1 MSSRL
6 IKFSVIVIVMMA
18 LTGCFGSD
26 RNSNDSSAQKAPE
39 SEESNASELLVPD
52 VEVPDV
58 EVPDVEVP
66 DVEVPDVEV
75 PDVEV
80 PDVEV
85 PDVEVPDV
93 EVPDVEVPDVYTVEL
108 NTPASVK
115 QNTVFTMTATSV
127 ENEGAVSY
135 RWSLNNSL
143 ISEDA
148 THHTLLPILGDYT
161 LTVIGTDE
169 SGNEAT
175 QSKTISVVAQTTL
188 NPDFSFAINVSDK
201 TGYALTGA
209 SVTINDTEVMTDQF
223 GLAQFDGISQ
233 TALMLVSAS
242 KAGYLTQTYQY
253 NFDAAQENATG
264 TLTLQSIN
272 SFSHTVDSNAAIDI
286 IETELH
292 TKLMLKANSF
302 VDANGNSV
310 TGDIEV
316 TITPVD
322 IRAVDNAFLG
332 GGQALTDSGEAV
344 ALISMGMADYQFTQ
358 NGSAV
363 SLAEGSSA
371 TIEMDLVVTTGDD
384 GRVFVEGDAIEMW
397 WFDPKTGFWIEDG
410 VGTVKLSDE
419 SETGLKLVATVDHFT
434 TWNWD
439 YYKQGD
445 RATLIF
451 KCLKDG
457 LPLTSN
463 ESCQITASST
473 TISREFNAS
482 SEGVTAINTAPNVTY
497 SVFANMTSGSSLW
510 AGSTIFTSTPGSNDI
525 NVDMGITPTQT
536 GYVQCR
542 VINNAVT
549 NIVPCNTVVYA
560 NSTPEQTVEGSD
572 FVNFRAP
579 FIYVKGDFL
588 SLSSTVNGSL
598 NRLTSIDTASVNGTL
613 DIEIVFNV
621 QIGSLQCSV
630 SLDDSSL
637 EYFPCDALVTAD
649 DDESN
654 FAIQTGDFYG
664 SPAKADFSYS
674 QNAQSLNIEVASIFD
689 TAVLREIGDDVGGF
703 FMSGQPTEL
712 YIDLTT
718 ETPVANVVYDIQS
731 ENVYSFRCVKGINYN
746 DGSIIFR
753 DDDSITNVGD
763 DVDCEFALYSSLENV
778 IFEGNISE
786 LTSSDI
792 LPVWMNGKLHLENAA
807 ESLGY
812 AYQRLGQYRNSSEG
826 FEIDAVNNVITF
838 TLSEVPQ

>member
-6 IKFSVIVIVMMA
+6 MKFSVIVIVMIA

-39 SEESNASELLVPD
+39 SEESNASDLLVPD

-58 EVPDVEVP
+58 EVPVL
-66 DVEVPDVEV
+66 
-75 PDVEV
+75 
-80 PDVEV
+80 
-85 PDVEVPDV
+85 
-93 EVPDVEVPDVYTVEL
+93 YTVEL

-253 NFDAAQENATG
+253 NFDAAQENATV
-264 TLTLQSIN
+264 TLTLQGIN
-272 SFSHTVDSNAAIDI
+272 PVSRTVDSNAAIDI

-292 TKLMLKANSF
+292 TKLMLEANSF
-302 VDANGNSV
+302 VDANGNPV
-310 TGDIEV
+310 TGNIEV

-358 NGSAV
+358 SGSAV

-384 GRVFVEGDAIEMW
+384 GRVFVEGDTIEMW

-410 VGTVKLSDE
+410 EGTIKLSDQ

-439 YYKQGD
+439 YYKQED

-560 NSTPEQTVEGSD
+560 DSTPEQTVEGSD

-649 DDESN
+649 DESN
-654 FAIQTGDFYG
+654 FAIQAGDFYG
-664 SPAKADFSYS
+664 NPAKADFSYS

-731 ENVYSFRCVKGINYN
+731 ENVYSFKCVKGVNYY
-746 DGSIIFR
+746 DPGTIF
-753 DDDSITNVGD
+753 NPGD
-763 DVDCEFALYSSLENV
+763 DVDCNFVLYSPMENV

-786 LTSSDI
+786 LTSPNI
-792 LPVWMNGKLHLENAA
+792 LPVWMDGKLYLENAT
-807 ESLGY
+807 ESFGS

-826 FEIDAVNNVITF
+826 FEIDAVNNVIKF
-838 TLSEVPQ
+838 TLGEVPQ

>member
-6 IKFSVIVIVMMA
+6 MKFSVIVIVMIA

-39 SEESNASELLVPD
+39 SEESNASDLLVPD

-58 EVPDVEVP
+58 EVPVL
-66 DVEVPDVEV
+66 
-75 PDVEV
+75 
-80 PDVEV
+80 
-85 PDVEVPDV
+85 
-93 EVPDVEVPDVYTVEL
+93 YTVEL

-169 SGNEAT
+169 SVNEAT
-175 QSKTISVVAQTTL
+175 QIKTISVLANTTL

-253 NFDAAQENATG
+253 NFDAAQENATV
-264 TLTLQSIN
+264 TLTLQGIN
-272 SFSHTVDSNAAIDI
+272 PVSRTVDSNAAIDI

-292 TKLMLKANSF
+292 TKLMLEANSF
-302 VDANGNSV
+302 VDANGNPV
-310 TGDIEV
+310 TGNIEV

-358 NGSAV
+358 SGSAV

-384 GRVFVEGDAIEMW
+384 GRVFVEGDTIEMW

-410 VGTVKLSDE
+410 EGTIKLSDQ

-439 YYKQGD
+439 YYKQED

-560 NSTPEQTVEGSD
+560 DSTPEQTVEGSD

-649 DDESN
+649 DESN
-654 FAIQTGDFYG
+654 FAIQAGDFYG
-664 SPAKADFSYS
+664 NPAKADFSYS

-731 ENVYSFRCVKGINYN
+731 ENVYSFKCVKGVNYY
-746 DGSIIFR
+746 DPGTIF
-753 DDDSITNVGD
+753 NPGD
-763 DVDCEFALYSSLENV
+763 DVDCNFVLYSPMENV

-786 LTSSDI
+786 LTSPNI
-792 LPVWMNGKLHLENAA
+792 LPVWMDGKLYLENAT
-807 ESLGY
+807 ESFGS

-826 FEIDAVNNVITF
+826 FEIDAVNNVIKF
-838 TLSEVPQ
+838 TLGEVPQ

>member
-6 IKFSVIVIVMMA
+6 MKFSVIVIVMIA

-39 SEESNASELLVPD
+39 SEESNASDLLVPD

-58 EVPDVEVP
+58 EVPVL
-66 DVEVPDVEV
+66 
-75 PDVEV
+75 
-80 PDVEV
+80 
-85 PDVEVPDV
+85 
-93 EVPDVEVPDVYTVEL
+93 YTVEL

-169 SGNEAT
+169 SGIEAKKI
-175 QSKTISVVAQTTL
+175 KTISVFAQTTL

-253 NFDAAQENATG
+253 NFDAAQENATV
-264 TLTLQSIN
+264 TLTLQGIN
-272 SFSHTVDSNAAIDI
+272 PVSRTVDSNAAIDI

-292 TKLMLKANSF
+292 TKLMLEANSF
-302 VDANGNSV
+302 VDANGNPV
-310 TGDIEV
+310 TGNIEV

-358 NGSAV
+358 SGSAV

-384 GRVFVEGDAIEMW
+384 GRVFVEGDTIEMW

-410 VGTVKLSDE
+410 EGTIKLSDQ

-439 YYKQGD
+439 YYKQED

-560 NSTPEQTVEGSD
+560 DSTPEQTVEGSD

-649 DDESN
+649 DESN
-654 FAIQTGDFYG
+654 FAIQAGDFYG
-664 SPAKADFSYS
+664 NPAKADFSYS

-731 ENVYSFRCVKGINYN
+731 ENVYSFKCVKGVNYY
-746 DGSIIFR
+746 DPGTIF
-753 DDDSITNVGD
+753 NPGD
-763 DVDCEFALYSSLENV
+763 DVDCNFVLYSPMENV

-786 LTSSDI
+786 LTSPNI
-792 LPVWMNGKLHLENAA
+792 LPVWMDGKLYLENAT
-807 ESLGY
+807 ESFGS

-826 FEIDAVNNVITF
+826 FEIDAVNNVIKF
-838 TLSEVPQ
+838 TLGEVPQ

>member
-6 IKFSVIVIVMMA
+6 MKFSVIVIVMIA

-39 SEESNASELLVPD
+39 SEESNASDLLVPD

-58 EVPDVEVP
+58 EVPVL
-66 DVEVPDVEV
+66 
-75 PDVEV
+75 
-80 PDVEV
+80 
-85 PDVEVPDV
+85 
-93 EVPDVEVPDVYTVEL
+93 YTVEL

-253 NFDAAQENATG
+253 NFDAAQENATV
-264 TLTLQSIN
+264 TLTLQGIN
-272 SFSHTVDSNAAIDI
+272 PVSRTVDSNAAIDI

-292 TKLMLKANSF
+292 TKLMLEANSF
-302 VDANGNSV
+302 VDANGNPV
-310 TGDIEV
+310 TGNIEV

-358 NGSAV
+358 SGSAV

-384 GRVFVEGDAIEMW
+384 GRVFVEGDTIEMW

-410 VGTVKLSDE
+410 EGTIKLSDQ

-439 YYKQGD
+439 YYKQED

-649 DDESN
+649 DESN
-654 FAIQTGDFYG
+654 FAIQAGDFYG
-664 SPAKADFSYS
+664 NPAKADFSYS

-731 ENVYSFRCVKGINYN
+731 ENVYSFKCVKGVNYY
-746 DGSIIFR
+746 DPGTIF
-753 DDDSITNVGD
+753 NPGD
-763 DVDCEFALYSSLENV
+763 DVDCNFVLYSPMENV

-786 LTSSDI
+786 LTSPNI
-792 LPVWMNGKLHLENAA
+792 LPVWMDGKLYLENAT
-807 ESLGY
+807 ESFGS

-826 FEIDAVNNVITF
+826 FEIDAVNNVIKF
-838 TLSEVPQ
+838 TLGEVPQ

>member
-1 MSSRL
+1 M
-6 IKFSVIVIVMMA
+6 KFSVIVIVMIA

-39 SEESNASELLVPD
+39 SEESNASDLLVPD

-58 EVPDVEVP
+58 EVPVL
-66 DVEVPDVEV
+66 
-75 PDVEV
+75 
-80 PDVEV
+80 
-85 PDVEVPDV
+85 
-93 EVPDVEVPDVYTVEL
+93 YTVEL

-253 NFDAAQENATG
+253 NFDAAQENATV
-264 TLTLQSIN
+264 TLTLQGIN
-272 SFSHTVDSNAAIDI
+272 PVSRTVDSNAAIDI

-292 TKLMLKANSF
+292 TKLMLEANSF
-302 VDANGNSV
+302 VDANGNPV
-310 TGDIEV
+310 TGNIEV

-358 NGSAV
+358 SGSAV

-384 GRVFVEGDAIEMW
+384 GRVFVEGDTIEMW

-410 VGTVKLSDE
+410 EGTIKLSDQ

-439 YYKQGD
+439 YYKQED

-560 NSTPEQTVEGSD
+560 DSTPEQTVEGSD

-649 DDESN
+649 DESN
-654 FAIQTGDFYG
+654 FAIQAGDFYG
-664 SPAKADFSYS
+664 NPAKADFSYS

-731 ENVYSFRCVKGINYN
+731 ENVYSFKCVKGVNYY
-746 DGSIIFR
+746 DPGTIF
-753 DDDSITNVGD
+753 NPGD
-763 DVDCEFALYSSLENV
+763 DVDCNFVLYSPMENV

-786 LTSSDI
+786 LTSPNI
-792 LPVWMNGKLHLENAA
+792 LPVWMDGKLYLENAT
-807 ESLGY
+807 ESFGS

-826 FEIDAVNNVITF
+826 FEIDAVNNVIKF
-838 TLSEVPQ
+838 TLGEVPQ